1 MKQLQKPPL
10 FGRLKMSELSE
21 PLGLY
26 PESAKSFAMD
36 LTDTRVED
44 QEHSKNLWYPI
55 LSMP

>member
-26 PESAKSFAMD
+26 PESAKSFTMD
-36 LTDTRVED
+36 LIDKRVED
-44 QEHSKNLWYPI
+44 QEH
-55 LSMP
+55 